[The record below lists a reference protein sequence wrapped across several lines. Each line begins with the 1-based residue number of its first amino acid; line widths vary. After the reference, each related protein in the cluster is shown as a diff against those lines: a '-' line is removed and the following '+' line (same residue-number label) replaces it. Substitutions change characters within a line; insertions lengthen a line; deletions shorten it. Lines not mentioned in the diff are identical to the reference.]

1 MQQSNQGALQ
11 TVMKPLEDGLLS
23 FNRLSE
29 MLLSI
34 NADIVTPGCQTF
46 DDFRKEIKEMEH
58 NLKES
63 EQGASKELQDLD
75 KKTETLTADKN
86 DLERKRQDQD
96 AELKKLKTSLDSYES
111 TLKMYTESRETQLK
125 NLDSAKQTLRE
136 MEGKIQEAQTI
147 RDVGIGLMFIP
158 IVGWIAGKLNQFEI
172 RKTEV
177 KKSDDEINKS
187 NQKISEYNELICKA
201 HKETEEVNRRIVVNE
216 AELQALSEK
225 RKTVADL
232 QGKTREVFH
241 HLGLLSGVGSAAELQ
256 TRRQILVETIMK
268 VTNELTPVLTQIMGD
283 GLLPTEGLKRIMEH
297 METNNRKLK
306 ANISEKNKDFY

>member
-1 MQQSNQGALQ
+1 MLHCFPGA
-11 TVMKPLEDGLLS
+11 TMIGVGETDLS
-23 FNRLSE
+23 SARDQVNRAHE
-29 MLLSI
+29 
-34 NADIVTPGCQTF
+34 
-46 DDFRKEIKEMEH
+46 
-58 NLKES
+58 
-63 EQGASKELQDLD
+63 
-75 KKTETLTADKN
+75 
-86 DLERKRQDQD
+86 
-96 AELKKLKTSLDSYES
+96 
-111 TLKMYTESRETQLK
+111 
-125 NLDSAKQTLRE
+125 
-136 MEGKIQEAQTI
+136 
-147 RDVGIGLMFIP
+147 
-158 IVGWIAGKLNQFEI
+158 
-172 RKTEV
+172 EV

-201 HKETEEVNRRIVVNE
+201 HKETEEVNRKIGVNE

-225 RKTVADL
+225 RKTVGDL